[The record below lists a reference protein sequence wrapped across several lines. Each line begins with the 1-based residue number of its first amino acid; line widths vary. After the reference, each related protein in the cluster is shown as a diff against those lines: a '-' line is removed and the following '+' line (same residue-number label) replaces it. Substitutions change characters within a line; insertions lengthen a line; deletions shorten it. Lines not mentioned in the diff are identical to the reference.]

1 MKDKQSYVVFY
12 NFSGPHHQLM
22 FCQVLNPWHY
32 VFFFLKTNI
41 IFFWTIRYRPFIP
54 EIPENYTSQKNYT
67 KTMFSVKDF
76 FNKCDQMR
84 SFLRI
89 RSYLLKKSLMENFI
103 FCAVKVK
110 RIFLSSIFR
119 FRSESQ
125 SSLKNTSSSIS
136 VCNQFPSQVLGVN
149 AGDFKTLRQKKK
161 LVEMIWKSCDKLLQI
176 PFFEVQFR
184 EKLPK
189 SAIEQINL

>member
-1 MKDKQSYVVFY
+1 MLYFTI
-12 NFSGPHHQLM
+12 FP
-22 FCQVLNPWHY
+22 VLT
-32 VFFFLKTNI
+32 TNLCSVR
-41 IFFWTIRYRPFIP
+41 FWTPGTMYFSFSKLILFSFEQYGTDPSFLRFLRI
-54 EIPENYTSQKNYT
+54 ILAR
-67 KTMFSVKDF
+67 KT

-84 SFLRI
+84 SFLPI
-89 RSYLLKKSLMENFI
+89 RSYLLKKSLMQNFI

-161 LVEMIWKSCDKLLQI
+161 LVEMIRKSCDKLLQI